1 MVQHTQ
7 TRMSKDA
14 PFYRVI
20 VGENRLVGSTS
31 ISSLPGLLEREP
43 SGRYVIE
50 EVTAPRG
57 FLSTPVKR
65 RWGWAIK
72 HADGRV
78 DLEPDDAGP

>member
-31 ISSLPGLLEREP
+31 ISSLPGLLERNHP
-43 SGRYVIE
+43 A
-50 EVTAPRG
+50 VTSLR
-57 FLSTPVKR
+57 K
-65 RWGWAIK
+65 
-72 HADGRV
+72 
-78 DLEPDDAGP
+78 